1 MLVPLAGD
9 QMTEQILRAHSSC
22 RAQRGGA
29 AVILTDTN
37 DLETRPFGSPARPTS
52 RASGWGRQEAG
63 SAGRSEYRGGLACVG
78 ATGEF
83 RLPRGGGMRSSSL
96 AHTRGGDSSSQE
108 AHPQRPPLGALGFR
122 GHAPASAS
130 QGLVFLSGSARPSFP
145 RKLRSSRW
153 LRPSVML
160 FGLLWHLC
168 SSPRSLHH
176 RAFPNLSPWAL
187 LALCSFWSWGGGKR
201 RVSGRA

>member
-1 MLVPLAGD
+1 
-9 QMTEQILRAHSSC
+9 MTEQILRAHSSC

-145 RKLRSSRW
+145 RVRQAQL
-153 LRPSVML
+153 PSEAPQL
-160 FGLLWHLC
+160 TLA
-168 SSPRSLHH
+168 SPFRD
-176 RAFPNLSPWAL
+176 AVWSP
-187 LALCSFWSWGGGKR
+187 LAPLQLTPIP
-201 RVSGRA
+201 AP